1 MGGEVFL
8 KSKQNRAGEGGNDLI
23 NRRNVSENAEH
34 RGKLEVQRTLKY
46 PPGGIGKVG
55 RRAEGG
61 RWWWKGGRWWLK
73 GACSCCCKN
82 NSAVACVGVI
92 VTSFV
97 LLLWETSVR
106 VRFVSAGILKN
117 IAMSKRLWAGLA

>member
-46 PPGGIGKVG
+46 PPGGIGKGG
-55 RRAEGG
+55 RGAEGG
-61 RWWWKGGRWWLK
+61 EVVVEGG
-73 GACSCCCKN
+73 
-82 NSAVACVGVI
+82 VQ
-92 VTSFV
+92 
-97 LLLWETSVR
+97 LLLQKQQR
-106 VRFVSAGILKN
+106 RR
-117 IAMSKRLWAGLA
+117 MRRRYCY